1 MRADFGGGM
10 VLGGALVGGVGLV
23 LAVTLRLLAQR
34 DGGWLNQ
41 PRA

>member
-1 MRADFGGGM
+1 MSADFECGM

-34 DGGWLNQ
+34 DGGWPNQ
-41 PRA
+41 P